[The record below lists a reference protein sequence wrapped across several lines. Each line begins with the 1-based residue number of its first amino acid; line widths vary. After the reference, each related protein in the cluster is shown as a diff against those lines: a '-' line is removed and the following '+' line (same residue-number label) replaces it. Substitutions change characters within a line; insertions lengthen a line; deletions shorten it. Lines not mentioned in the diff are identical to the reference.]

1 MDNLYTWI
9 KALHIIFMV
18 TWFAGLF
25 YLPRLYVY
33 HAMPENQNSF
43 ELFKVMERRLFI
55 MMTIGAVLTLV
66 FGTTLLVLG
75 NGVLFKM
82 GWFHAKL
89 LFIILLFAYHYACY
103 RLMLTFR
110 FDANQRTHRWYRYF
124 NEAPS
129 LLLILIVIL
138 AVVKPF

>member
-1 MDNLYTWI
+1 MYEWL

-33 HAMPENQNSF
+33 HAMPENLPSF
-43 ELFKVMERRLFI
+43 ELFKVMERRLYI
-55 MMTIGAVLTLV
+55 MMTIGGTLTAIFGLGMFFMAPMAYVSSLWFVLKAVLLV
-66 FGTTLLVLG
+66 GLIGYHIWCRQLMIAFREDR
-75 NGVLFKM
+75 NQ
-82 GWFHAKL
+82 HAHK
-89 LFIILLFAYHYACY
+89 
-103 RLMLTFR
+103 
-110 FDANQRTHRWYRYF
+110 WYRYF

-138 AVVKPF
+138 VILKPF